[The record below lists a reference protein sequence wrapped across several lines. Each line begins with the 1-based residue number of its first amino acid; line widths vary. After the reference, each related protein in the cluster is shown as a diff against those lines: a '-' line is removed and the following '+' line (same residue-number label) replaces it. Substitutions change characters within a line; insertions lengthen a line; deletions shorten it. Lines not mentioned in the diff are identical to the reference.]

1 MISKCEG
8 DQRGLFN
15 IVSTVMDKRKLSGV
29 LPQFDNPKALANRF
43 NNYYSN
49 KVQQIRNN
57 IEPSKLVS
65 DFRQNFN
72 GMVMES
78 LMPTTVEE
86 LRGIIKEMGIKTSYQ
101 DPLPGTLFKDIIE
114 GLLPY
119 LCDLVNKSL
128 TTGSVDGIKDC
139 IIIPLLKKS
148 GIDLEELK
156 HYRPVTNEV
165 FVSKLIEKVVSMRL
179 FGHMYVNNLH
189 SVRLQKVSIN

>member
-1 MISKCEG
+1 
-8 DQRGLFN
+8 
-15 IVSTVMDKRKLSGV
+15 
-29 LPQFDNPKALANRF
+29 
-43 NNYYSN
+43 
-49 KVQQIRNN
+49 
-57 IEPSKLVS
+57 
-65 DFRQNFN
+65 
-72 GMVMES
+72 MES

-179 FGHMYVNNLH
+179 FGHMSVNNLH